1 MAAKASAS
9 PDSLIQSAA
18 PAPGNAPAPEPAPE
32 SGVAAPDT
40 GELGKQ
46 LLEFLSENPPL
57 MELVMG
63 VIEKYVEGGMQMNG
77 MMPPTGGMQGASMPN
92 VPGQPGGMGAGGP
105 VGGTGVGPVGGGMPP
120 VGGGMPG
127 SMPGMAPGAQP
138 GGPQLPPE
146 LMQHLGT
153 LTSKVDSLASSH
165 AQQQLERELQQ
176 AEQEYAK
183 LKEQIPTLPD
193 LNKQELLQMVLDKGG
208 ISIKDALL
216 VYAMQ
221 KALEGEGS
229 LADRIMAY
237 KMQNSKG
244 AGLPRPEGAGGG
256 IPTGVEAP
264 PKTLKDASRRSKQQ
278 LLAAMVQGIGQ

>member
-1 MAAKASAS
+1 M
-9 PDSLIQSAA
+9 
-18 PAPGNAPAPEPAPE
+18 
-32 SGVAAPDT
+32 
-40 GELGKQ
+40 GKQ

-77 MMPPTGGMQGASMPN
+77 MMPPTGGMQGVNMPN
-92 VPGQPGGMGAGGP
+92 IPGQPGGASAGGP
-105 VGGTGVGPVGGGMPP
+105 VGGANIGPVGGGMPP
-120 VGGGMPG
+120 VGGGMPPVG
-127 SMPGMAPGAQP
+127 GGMPGMAPGAQAA
-138 GGPQLPPE
+138 GPQLTPE
-146 LMQHLGT
+146 LMQHLGS
-153 LTSKVDSLASSH
+153 LTNKVDSLASSH
-165 AQQQLERELQQ
+165 AQQQLEREMQQ

-193 LNKQELLQMVLDKGG
+193 LNKQELLQTVLEKGG

-221 KALEGEGS
+221 KALEGEGT
-229 LADRIMAY
+229 LGDRIMAY

-244 AGLPRPEGAGGG
+244 AGLPRPEGVGGG
-256 IPTGVEAP
+256 IPTGIEAP